1 MATSSRTRGPSR
13 GTAEGR
19 VQRAREADRRWST
32 PLGLVLLVA
41 DPDTSERDVVVAAL
55 STSGVNC
62 TWCATGAETLVQYGK
77 LAPDAVLMSP
87 LLDVVDALTVVRT
100 IRDRDSLP
108 ILLGVGSGESGLV
121 GPVLVAGATT
131 AVTRPYDPAEV
142 VRRLEAEVS
151 RTASRVHLSYGPLEL
166 DPCSYS
172 VRLHGEELRD
182 LPLKEFE
189 LLRLLMTYADRVVT
203 PEQIRVALWS
213 DAIHAPSQNT
223 VAVHVA
229 RLRARLGGAVV
240 LRTIRGRGYRLTFE
254 DHPHLA

>member
-1 MATSSRTRGPSR
+1 M
-13 GTAEGR
+13 
-19 VQRAREADRRWST
+19 
-32 PLGLVLLVA
+32 
-41 DPDTSERDVVVAAL
+41 
-55 STSGVNC
+55 
-62 TWCATGAETLVQYGK
+62 QYGA

-100 IRDRDSLP
+100 IRGRDSLP
-108 ILLGVGSGESGLV
+108 ILLGVGPGESGLV

-142 VRRLEAEVS
+142 VRRLEAEVP
-151 RTASRVHLSYGPLEL
+151 RAESRVHLSYGPLEL

-172 VRLHGEELRD
+172 VRLHGEELHD

-213 DAIHAPSQNT
+213 DATHAPSQNT

-229 RLRARLGGAVV
+229 RLRARLGGAAV
-240 LRTIRGRGYRLTFE
+240 LRTIRGRGYRLAFE
-254 DHPHLA
+254 DRPHPA